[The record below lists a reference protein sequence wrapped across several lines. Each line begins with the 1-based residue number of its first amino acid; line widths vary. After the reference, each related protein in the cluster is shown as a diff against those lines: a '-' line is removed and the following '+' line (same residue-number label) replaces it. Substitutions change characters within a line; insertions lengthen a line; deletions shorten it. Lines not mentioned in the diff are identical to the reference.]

1 MRLQQRKRRKKWIW
15 ILLVLLLAGGGGYMA
30 YQALMPWY
38 ERGDVIVHGCGVING
53 VYGSNSK
60 EALDVSIE
68 LKQKIIEVD
77 FAYTTD
83 GVLVC
88 THKWE
93 ASGGNKQKLSEF
105 LATKTEGGYTPLT
118 AKDAI
123 ETMADCRDT
132 YMIVDTKEEDVAQV
146 YQDLYQTCLDTGN
159 KKFLRRMVPQI
170 YSEDEYDAVAAIYD
184 FPQWIFT
191 TYKLKLKLPEQ
202 YREVAFFCQSK
213 GIDVVTVPVYRL
225 NDAVVSVINEY
236 DLRCFTH
243 TVNTLT
249 EFETWKSFGVGGV
262 YSDAILNPRE

>member
-1 MRLQQRKRRKKWIW
+1 MRTQQRRRRKKWIW
-15 ILLVLLLAGGGGYMA
+15 ILLLLLAGGGGYIV
-30 YQALMPWY
+30 YQTMLPWY
-38 ERGDVIVHGCGVING
+38 ERGNVIVHGCGVING

-60 EALDVSIE
+60 EALNVSIE
-68 LKQKIIEVD
+68 LRQKIIEVD

-93 ASGGNKQKLSEF
+93 ASGGSKQKLSDF

-118 AKDAI
+118 AKEAI
-123 ETMADCRDT
+123 EIMAAGRGV
-132 YMIVDTKEEDVAQV
+132 YMIVDTKEEDVVRV
-146 YQDLYQTCLDTGN
+146 YRDLYQTCLDTGN
-159 KKFLRRMVPQI
+159 KSFLKRMVPQI
-170 YSEDEYDAVAAIYD
+170 YSEDEYDAVAEIYD

-225 NDAVVSVINEY
+225 NDAVVAVINEY

-249 EFETWKSFGVGGV
+249 EFETWKASGVMGV
-262 YSDAILNPRE
+262 YSDAILNHSE

>member
-1 MRLQQRKRRKKWIW
+1 MRVRNRRGRKKWIW
-15 ILLVLLLAGGGGYMA
+15 IILLLLLAGSGGYIV
-30 YQALMPWY
+30 YQMWMPWY
-38 ERGDVIVHGCGVING
+38 DKGNVIIHGCGVING

-68 LKQKIIEVD
+68 LRQKIIEVD

-83 GVLVC
+83 DVLVC

-93 ASGGNKQKLSEF
+93 ASGGIRQNLADF
-105 LATKTEGGYTPLT
+105 LATKTEGGYTSLT
-118 AKDAI
+118 AKEAV
-123 ETMADCRDT
+123 ETMAEGKGV
-132 YMIVDTKEEDVAQV
+132 YMIVDTKEEDVARV
-146 YQDLYQTCLDTGN
+146 YQELYQICIDTGN
-159 KKFLRRMVPQI
+159 EKFLKRMVPQI

-213 GIDVVTVPVYRL
+213 GIDVVTVPIWRL

-243 TVNTLT
+243 TVNTID
-249 EFETWKSFGVGGV
+249 EFETLKASGVGGV
-262 YSDAILNPRE
+262 YSDTLLNLRE

>member
-1 MRLQQRKRRKKWIW
+1 MRIQQRKGRKKWIW
-15 ILLVLLLAGGGGYMA
+15 ILLVLLAAGSGGYIL
-30 YQALMPWY
+30 YQTLVPWY
-38 ERGDVIVHGCGVING
+38 ERGDVIIHGCGVING
-53 VYGSNSK
+53 IYGSNSR
-60 EALDVSIE
+60 EALEISIE

-93 ASGGNKQKLSEF
+93 ASGGSKQNLSDF

-118 AKDAI
+118 AKEAI
-123 ETMADCRDT
+123 EIMADGRDI
-132 YMIVDTKEEDVAQV
+132 YMVVDTKEEDVVRV
-146 YQDLYQTCLDTGN
+146 YQDLYQTCIDTEN
-159 KKFLRRMVPQI
+159 EKFLKRMVPQI
-170 YSEDEYDAVAAIYD
+170 YSEDEYDAVEAIYD

-225 NDAVVSVINEY
+225 NDAIVSVINEY
-236 DLRCFTH
+236 DLHCFTH
-243 TVNTLT
+243 TVNTVD
-249 EFETWKSFGVGGV
+249 EFETWKVSGVGGV
-262 YSDAILNPRE
+262 YSDTLLNPRK